1 MKSFF
6 GPVSRD
12 TLNVNNC
19 SESLPDVGTFVF
31 YGVGDVCPCFSK
43 TC

>member
-6 GPVSRD
+6 GPVDRG

-19 SESLPDVGTFVF
+19 NESLPDVGTYVL
-31 YGVGDVCPCFSK
+31 Y
-43 TC
+43 